1 MKRATVAILTI
12 LAILALTGSALAD
25 QATFDAKCKACH
37 GADGKKLAKAD
48 LTSAAVADKPE
59 AELVK
64 FLTTD
69 AKHKSKV
76 ADEASAKALIAFLK
90 TLKK

>member
-1 MKRATVAILTI
+1 MKKTTTLSILI
-12 LAILALTGSALAD
+12 LAIALMPLAAYAD
-25 QATFDAKCKACH
+25 GAATFDAKCKACH

-48 LTSAAVADKPE
+48 LTSATIQGK
-59 AELVK
+59 AEGDLVK

-76 ADEASAKALIAFLK
+76 ADEATAKALIGYLK
-90 TLKK
+90 TLK

>member
-1 MKRATVAILTI
+1 MKRTTVVIM
-12 LAILALTGSALAD
+12 ILALLTLSGSAFAD
-25 QATFDAKCKACH
+25 QATFEAKCKACH
-37 GADGKKLAKAD
+37 GTDGKKLAKAD
-48 LTSAAVADKPE
+48 LTSQTVQEKPE

-76 ADEASAKALIAFLK
+76 ADEASAKALIAYLK
-90 TLKK
+90 TLK

>member
-1 MKRATVAILTI
+1 MKKTAIALMLAMTIAPVAF
-12 LAILALTGSALAD
+12 AD
-25 QATFDAKCKACH
+25 AAADYKAKCQMCH
-37 GADGKKLAKAD
+37 GEDGKKNAKAD
-48 LTSAAVADKPE
+48 LKASTAKPE

-76 ADEASAKALIAFLK
+76 ADEASAKALIGFLK
-90 TLKK
+90 TLK

>member
-1 MKRATVAILTI
+1 MKKTALI
-12 LAILALTGSALAD
+12 LATLMMAPAMFANDAKT
-25 QATFDAKCKACH
+25 TYDAKCKMCH
-37 GADGKKLAKAD
+37 GTDGKKNAKVD
-48 LTSAAVADKPE
+48 LTKVDKPE

-90 TLKK
+90 TLK